1 MDKEKILSHIL
12 MWILIG
18 SGVGLVF
25 LFIPSG
31 AIFLQNQKLFYILI
45 IFLSALLFYHLVAS
59 IYFRCKIK
67 KKSRGEKKLIEAG
80 VYGRFSHPT
89 CISAVIFF
97 WIVFLFFPDTRVF
110 VSVIF
115 TTIVVICWIE
125 IEKAAHRKDKDSFD
139 NEINF

>member
-31 AIFLQNQKLFYILI
+31 AIFLQEQKLFYILI
-45 IFLSALLFYHLVAS
+45 ILLFALLVYHLAAS

-67 KKSRGEKKLIEAG
+67 KNSRGEKKLIERG
-80 VYGRFSHPT
+80 IYGRFSHPT
-89 CISAVIFF
+89 CIAAVIFF
-97 WIVFLFFPDTRVF
+97 WIVFLFFPDARVF
-110 VSVIF
+110 VS
-115 TTIVVICWIE
+115 TILATIIVICWIE
-125 IEKAAHRKDKDSFD
+125 IEKAAHKKDKDSFD